1 MRSAFAV
8 LSVIFSIGFLAA
20 QTPVSGPTESFIFDL
35 PTNSL
40 RSIVGFLGSASLGPA
55 ILPKLDYASV
65 APQKN
70 YAIAFQDGRCLV
82 VSGLDSEHVT
92 TTTLPGAFSV
102 PESVAWSGDGSVAVL
117 YSRTGNWVRTIS
129 DLPISPNAASILDL
143 TSLDLTSQGG
153 ALSTVV
159 ADLHGEHVV
168 IGITGDNAGVFQI
181 ASDQSFVPLISVSKP
196 ISLAFSDDGRKLYI
210 LNGDSMQLSELNLT
224 DSTSQT
230 WRINELEDPIA
241 VRLARDA
248 AQRQVIYVAGRKD
261 QSLFVY
267 DSGTHEVVGRV
278 SLTFQPSG
286 IEILGRDSYLLRPRV
301 SYDDPL
307 WSFRNSAQPMV
318 YFVPATPLIAR
329 EDSSR

>member
-1 MRSAFAV
+1 MRSVFAV
-8 LSVIFSIGFLAA
+8 LSVIFSIGSLAA
-20 QTPVSGPTESFIFDL
+20 QTPVSGPTEGFVFDL

-40 RSIVGFLGSASLGPA
+40 RAIVGFLGSASLGPA

-129 DLPISPNAASILDL
+129 DLPISPNAASFLDL
-143 TSLDLTSQGG
+143 SSQGG
-153 ALSTVV
+153 VLSTVV

-181 ASDQSFVPLISVSKP
+181 ASDQSLLPLVSVSKP
-196 ISLAFSDDGRKLYI
+196 TSLDFTDDGRKLYI
-210 LNGDSMQLSELNLT
+210 IDGDSVQLSEFNLT

-230 WRINELEDPIA
+230 WRLNELEDPIA

-248 AQRQVIYVAGRKD
+248 AQRQVIYVAGRRD
-261 QSLFVY
+261 QALLVY
-267 DSGTHEVVGRV
+267 DSSTHEVVGRV

-286 IEILGRDSYLLRPRV
+286 IEILGRDSYLLRPRA
-301 SYDDPL
+301 SFDDPL

>member
-1 MRSAFAV
+1 MRSVFAV
-8 LSVIFSIGFLAA
+8 LSVIFSIGSLAA
-20 QTPVSGPTESFIFDL
+20 QTPVSGPTEGFVFDL

-40 RSIVGFLGSASLGPA
+40 RAVVGFLGSASLGPA

-129 DLPISPNAASILDL
+129 DLPISPNAASFLDL
-143 TSLDLTSQGG
+143 SSQGG
-153 ALSTVV
+153 VLSTVV

-181 ASDQSFVPLISVSKP
+181 ASDQSLLPLVSVSKP
-196 ISLAFSDDGRKLYI
+196 ISLAFTDDGRKLYI
-210 LNGDSMQLSELNLT
+210 IDGDSVQLSEFNLT

-230 WRINELEDPIA
+230 WRLNELEDPIA

-248 AQRQVIYVAGRKD
+248 AQRQVIYVAGRRD
-261 QSLFVY
+261 QALLVY
-267 DSGTHEVVGRV
+267 DSSTHEVVGRV

-286 IEILGRDSYLLRPRV
+286 IEILGRDSYLLRPRA
-301 SYDDPL
+301 SFDDPL

>member
-8 LSVIFSIGFLAA
+8 LSVIFSIGSLAA
-20 QTPVSGPTESFIFDL
+20 QTPVSGPTEGFIFDL

-40 RSIVGFLGSASLGPA
+40 RAIVGLLGSASLGPA
-55 ILPKLDYASV
+55 ILAKLDYASV

-102 PESVAWSGDGSVAVL
+102 PEGVAWSGDGSVAVL

-129 DLPISPNAASILDL
+129 DLPISPNAASFLDL
-143 TSLDLTSQGG
+143 SSQGG

-181 ASDQSFVPLISVSKP
+181 ASDQSFLPLVSVSKP
-196 ISLAFSDDGRKLYI
+196 ISLAFTDDGRKLYI
-210 LNGDSMQLSELNLT
+210 IDGDSMQLSELNLA
-224 DSTSQT
+224 DSTSQA

-241 VRLARDA
+241 VRLARDPE
-248 AQRQVIYVAGRKD
+248 QRQVIYVAGRRD
-261 QSLFVY
+261 RSLLVY
-267 DSGTHEVVGRV
+267 DSSTHEVVGRV

-286 IEILGRDSYLLRPRV
+286 IEILGRDSYLLRPRA

-318 YFVPATPLIAR
+318 YFVPATPLIVG

>member
-8 LSVIFSIGFLAA
+8 LSAIFSVGSLAA
-20 QTPVSGPTESFIFDL
+20 QTPVTGPTEGFIFDL

-40 RSIVGFLGSASLGPA
+40 RAIVGILGSASLGPA

-70 YAIAFQDGRCLV
+70 YAIAFQDGRCLI
-82 VSGLDSEHVT
+82 VSGLDSEQVT
-92 TTTLPGAFSV
+92 TTTLSGEFSA
-102 PESVAWSGDGSVAVL
+102 PEGIAWSGDGSVAVL

-129 DLPISPNAASILDL
+129 DLPVSPNAASLLDL
-143 TSLDLTSQGG
+143 SSLGG
-153 ALSTVV
+153 ALSTVA

-181 ASDQSFVPLISVSKP
+181 ASDQSFLPLVPVAKP
-196 ISLAFSDDGRKLYI
+196 ISLAFADDRRQLYI
-210 LNGDSMQLSELNLT
+210 MDGELMQLTEFNLA
-224 DSTSQT
+224 DSTSQA

-241 VRLARDA
+241 FRPARDA
-248 AQRQVIYVAGRKD
+248 AQRQVIYVAGRGD
-261 QSLFVY
+261 RSLVVY
-267 DSGTHEVVGRV
+267 DSSTHEVIGRV
-278 SLTFQPSG
+278 SLAFQPSS
-286 IEILGRDSYLLRPRV
+286 IEILGRDSYLLRPRA
-301 SYDDPL
+301 SFDDPL

-318 YFVPATPLIAR
+318 YFVPATPLIAG

>member
-8 LSVIFSIGFLAA
+8 LSAIFSIGSLAA
-20 QTPVSGPTESFIFDL
+20 QTPVAGPTEGFIFDL

-40 RSIVGFLGSASLGPA
+40 RAIVGILGSASLGPA

-70 YAIAFQDGRCLV
+70 YAIAFQDGRCLI
-82 VSGLDSEHVT
+82 VSGLDSEQVT
-92 TTTLPGAFSV
+92 TTTLSGEFSA
-102 PESVAWSGDGSVAVL
+102 PEGIAWSGDGSVAVL

-129 DLPISPNAASILDL
+129 DLPVSPNAASLLDL
-143 TSLDLTSQGG
+143 SSLGG
-153 ALSTVV
+153 ALSTVA

-181 ASDQSFVPLISVSKP
+181 ASDQSFLPLVPVAKP
-196 ISLAFSDDGRKLYI
+196 ISLAFADDRRQLYI
-210 LNGDSMQLSELNLT
+210 MDGELMQLTEFNLA
-224 DSTSQT
+224 DSTSQA

-241 VRLARDA
+241 FRPARDA
-248 AQRQVIYVAGRKD
+248 AQRQVIYVAGRGD
-261 QSLFVY
+261 RSLVVY
-267 DSGTHEVVGRV
+267 DSSTHEVIGRV
-278 SLTFQPSG
+278 SLAFQPSS
-286 IEILGRDSYLLRPRV
+286 IEILGRHSYLLRPRA
-301 SYDDPL
+301 SFDDPL

-318 YFVPATPLIAR
+318 YFVPATPLIAG

>member
-1 MRSAFAV
+1 MRSVFAV
-8 LSVIFSIGFLAA
+8 LSVIFSIGSLAA
-20 QTPVSGPTESFIFDL
+20 QTPVSGPTEGFIFDL

-40 RSIVGFLGSASLGPA
+40 RAIVGFLGSASLGPA

-129 DLPISPNAASILDL
+129 DLPISPNAASFLDL
-143 TSLDLTSQGG
+143 SSQGG

-168 IGITGDNAGVFQI
+168 IGITGDNAGVFQV
-181 ASDQSFVPLISVSKP
+181 ASDQSLLPLVSVSKP
-196 ISLAFSDDGRKLYI
+196 ISLAFTDDGRKLYI
-210 LNGDSMQLSELNLT
+210 IDGDSVQLSEFNLA

-230 WRINELEDPIA
+230 WRLNELEDPIA

-248 AQRQVIYVAGRKD
+248 AQRQVIYVAGRRD
-261 QSLFVY
+261 QALLVY
-267 DSGTHEVVGRV
+267 DSSTHEVVGRV

-286 IEILGRDSYLLRPRV
+286 IEILGRDSYLLRPRA
-301 SYDDPL
+301 SFDDPL

-318 YFVPATPLIAR
+318 YFVPATPLIAG

>member
-1 MRSAFAV
+1 MRSVFAV
-8 LSVIFSIGFLAA
+8 LSVIFSIGSLAA
-20 QTPVSGPTESFIFDL
+20 QTPVSGPTEGFIFDL

-40 RSIVGFLGSASLGPA
+40 RAIVGFLGSASLGPA

-92 TTTLPGAFSV
+92 TTALPGAFSV

-129 DLPISPNAASILDL
+129 DLPISPNAASFLDL
-143 TSLDLTSQGG
+143 SSQGG

-168 IGITGDNAGVFQI
+168 IGITGDNAGVFQV
-181 ASDQSFVPLISVSKP
+181 ASDQSLLPLVSVSKP
-196 ISLAFSDDGRKLYI
+196 ISLAFTDDGRKLYI
-210 LNGDSMQLSELNLT
+210 IDGDSVQLSEFNLA

-230 WRINELEDPIA
+230 WRLNELEDPIA

-248 AQRQVIYVAGRKD
+248 AQRQVIYVAGRRD
-261 QSLFVY
+261 QALLVY
-267 DSGTHEVVGRV
+267 DSSTHEVVGRV

-286 IEILGRDSYLLRPRV
+286 IEILGRDSYLLRPRA
-301 SYDDPL
+301 SFDDPL

-318 YFVPATPLIAR
+318 YFVPATPLIAG

>member
-1 MRSAFAV
+1 MRSVFAV
-8 LSVIFSIGFLAA
+8 LSVIFSIGSLAA
-20 QTPVSGPTESFIFDL
+20 QTPVSGPTEGFIFDL

-40 RSIVGFLGSASLGPA
+40 RAIVGFLGSASLGPA

-70 YAIAFQDGRCLV
+70 FAIAFQDGRCLV

-117 YSRTGNWVRTIS
+117 FSRTGNWVRTIS
-129 DLPISPNAASILDL
+129 GLPSSPNPASFLDL
-143 TSLDLTSQGG
+143 SSQGG
-153 ALSTVV
+153 VLSTVV

-181 ASDQSFVPLISVSKP
+181 ASDQSLLPLVSVSKP
-196 ISLAFSDDGRKLYI
+196 TSLAFTDDGRKLYI
-210 LNGDSMQLSELNLT
+210 INGDSVQLSEFNLT

-230 WRINELEDPIA
+230 WRLNELEDPVA

-248 AQRQVIYVAGRKD
+248 AQRQVIYVAGRRD
-261 QSLFVY
+261 QALLVY
-267 DSGTHEVVGRV
+267 DSSTHEVVGRV

-286 IEILGRDSYLLRPRV
+286 IEILGRDSYLLRPRA
-301 SYDDPL
+301 SFDDPL

>member
-1 MRSAFAV
+1 MRSVFAV
-8 LSVIFSIGFLAA
+8 LSVIFSIGSLAA
-20 QTPVSGPTESFIFDL
+20 QTPVSGPTEGFVFDL

-40 RSIVGFLGSASLGPA
+40 RAVVGFLGSASLGPA

-129 DLPISPNAASILDL
+129 DLPSSPNAASFLDL
-143 TSLDLTSQGG
+143 SSQGG
-153 ALSTVV
+153 VLSTVV

-181 ASDQSFVPLISVSKP
+181 ASDQSLLPLVSVSKP
-196 ISLAFSDDGRKLYI
+196 TSLDFTDDGRKLYI
-210 LNGDSMQLSELNLT
+210 INGDSVQLSEFNLT

-230 WRINELEDPIA
+230 WRLNELEDPIA

-248 AQRQVIYVAGRKD
+248 AQRQVIYVAGRRD
-261 QSLFVY
+261 QALLVY
-267 DSGTHEVVGRV
+267 DSSTHEVVGRV
-278 SLTFQPSG
+278 SLTFQPSS
-286 IEILGRDSYLLRPRV
+286 IEILGRDSYLLRPRA
-301 SYDDPL
+301 SFDDPL

>member
-8 LSVIFSIGFLAA
+8 LSVIFSIGSLAA
-20 QTPVSGPTESFIFDL
+20 QTPVSGPTEGFIFDL

-40 RSIVGFLGSASLGPA
+40 RAIVGFLGSASLGPA
-55 ILPKLDYASV
+55 IFPKLDYASV

-70 YAIAFQDGRCLV
+70 YAIAFQEGRCLV

-129 DLPISPNAASILDL
+129 DLPTSPNAASFLDL
-143 TSLDLTSQGG
+143 SSQGG
-153 ALSTVV
+153 ALLTVV

-181 ASDQSFVPLISVSKP
+181 ASDQSFLPLLSVSKP
-196 ISLAFSDDGRKLYI
+196 ISLAFTDDGRKLYI
-210 LNGDSMQLSELNLT
+210 IDGDSMQLSELNLT
-224 DSTSQT
+224 DSTFQA
-230 WRINELEDPIA
+230 WQIIELEDPIA
-241 VRLARDA
+241 VRPARDGT
-248 AQRQVIYVAGRKD
+248 QRQVIYVAGRKD
-261 QSLFVY
+261 QSLLVY
-267 DSGTHEVVGRV
+267 DSSTHEVVSRV

-286 IEILGRDSYLLRPRV
+286 IEILGRDSYLLRSRV

-307 WSFRNSAQPMV
+307 WSFRNSVQSMV
-318 YFVPATPLIAR
+318 YFVPATPLIVG

>member
-1 MRSAFAV
+1 MRSVFAV
-8 LSVIFSIGFLAA
+8 LSVIFSIGSLAA
-20 QTPVSGPTESFIFDL
+20 QTPVSGPTEGFIFDL

-40 RSIVGFLGSASLGPA
+40 RAIVGFLGSASLGPA

-65 APQKN
+65 APRKN

-92 TTTLPGAFSV
+92 TTALPGAFSV

-129 DLPISPNAASILDL
+129 DLPSSPNAASFLDL
-143 TSLDLTSQGG
+143 SSQGG
-153 ALSTVV
+153 TLSTVV

-168 IGITGDNAGVFQI
+168 FGITGDNAGVFQI
-181 ASDQSFVPLISVSKP
+181 ASDQSLLPLVSVSKP
-196 ISLAFSDDGRKLYI
+196 ISLAFTDDGRKLYI
-210 LNGDSMQLSELNLT
+210 INGDSVQLSEFNLT
-224 DSTSQT
+224 DFTSRT
-230 WRINELEDPIA
+230 WRLNELEDPIA

-248 AQRQVIYVAGRKD
+248 AQRQVIYVAGRRD
-261 QSLFVY
+261 QALLVY
-267 DSGTHEVVGRV
+267 DSSTHEVVGRV

-286 IEILGRDSYLLRPRV
+286 IEILGRDSYLLRPRA
-301 SYDDPL
+301 SFDDPL

-318 YFVPATPLIAR
+318 YFVPATPLIAG

>member
-1 MRSAFAV
+1 MRSVFAV
-8 LSVIFSIGFLAA
+8 LSVIFSIGSLAA
-20 QTPVSGPTESFIFDL
+20 QTPVSGPTEGFVFDL

-40 RSIVGFLGSASLGPA
+40 RAVVGFLGSASLGPA

-129 DLPISPNAASILDL
+129 GLPTSPNAASFLDL
-143 TSLDLTSQGG
+143 SSQGG
-153 ALSTVV
+153 VLSTVV

-181 ASDQSFVPLISVSKP
+181 ASDQSLLPLVSVSKP
-196 ISLAFSDDGRKLYI
+196 TSLAFTDDGRKLYI
-210 LNGDSMQLSELNLT
+210 IDGDSVQLSEFNLA

-230 WRINELEDPIA
+230 WRLNELEDPIA

-248 AQRQVIYVAGRKD
+248 AQRQVIYVAGRRD
-261 QSLFVY
+261 QALLVY
-267 DSGTHEVVGRV
+267 DSSTHEVVGRV
-278 SLTFQPSG
+278 SLTFQPSS
-286 IEILGRDSYLLRPRV
+286 IEILGRDSYLLRPRA
-301 SYDDPL
+301 SFDDPL